1 MIRDTPAAVTALSRP
16 GLAGQEKAQAMDQA
30 QFRAFYLNTAPSL
43 RAYIC
48 RGCGSLDL
56 ADDILQDA
64 FLRFLRAA
72 PPDMDEPQMRSYL
85 YRTAESLITDHWRRW
100 KREQGWDI
108 ESLFR
113 KEAPPDR
120 DMGDDMTR
128 AFRQLKPEHR
138 SLLWLAYVEGFDH
151 REIAAARGVHEK
163 SVRVLLFR
171 ARKALAAIL
180 ERAGLGPEAV

>member
-1 MIRDTPAAVTALSRP
+1 MIRDATAAALSRSAH
-16 GLAGQEKAQAMDQA
+16 AGREKAQAMDQA
-30 QFRAFYLNTAPSL
+30 QFRAFYQKTAPSL

-56 ADDILQDA
+56 AEDILQDA

-72 PPDMDEPQMRSYL
+72 PAGLDEPQMRAYL
-85 YRTAESLITDHWRRW
+85 YRTAESLIADHWRRW
-100 KREQGWDI
+100 KREQRWDV
-108 ESLFR
+108 ESIFQ
-113 KEAPPDR
+113 KEAPPEHE
-120 DMGDDMTR
+120 MSDDMTR

-151 REIAAARGVHEK
+151 REIAAARGVQEK

-171 ARKALAAIL
+171 ARQALAAIL
-180 ERAGLGPEAV
+180 GRGGLGREAV

>member
-1 MIRDTPAAVTALSRP
+1 MIRDATAPATVLSRAA
-16 GLAGQEKAQAMDQA
+16 LASGDKAQAMDQA
-30 QFRAFYLNTAPSL
+30 QFRAFYLKTAPSL

-48 RGCGSLDL
+48 RSCGSADL

-72 PPDMDEPQMRSYL
+72 PPSMDEPQMRSYL

-100 KREQGWDI
+100 KREQRWDV
-108 ESLFR
+108 ESLFQR
-113 KEAPPDR
+113 EAPPDR

-151 REIAAARGVHEK
+151 REIAAARGVQEK

-180 ERAGLGPEAV
+180 ASAGLGPEAV

>member
-1 MIRDTPAAVTALSRP
+1 MIGNATAAANALSRSS
-16 GLAGQEKAQAMDQA
+16 LAENEKARPMDQA
-30 QFRAFYLNTAPSL
+30 QFRAFYQRTAPAL
-43 RAYIC
+43 RAYIS
-48 RGCGSLDL
+48 RSCGSVDL

-72 PPDMDEPQMRSYL
+72 PAEMEEPQMRSYL
-85 YRTAESLITDHWRRW
+85 YRTAESLISDHWRKW
-100 KREQGWDI
+100 KREQRWEFD
-108 ESLFR
+108 SMFQ

-120 DMGDDMTR
+120 EMGGDMTR
-128 AFRQLKPEHR
+128 AFRQLKPDHR

-151 REIAAARGVHEK
+151 REIAAARGVGEK
-163 SVRVLLFR
+163 SVKVLLFR

>member
-1 MIRDTPAAVTALSRP
+1 MIRGATTATARP
-16 GLAGQEKAQAMDQA
+16 HLANVKQVQAMDQA
-30 QFRAFYLNTAPSL
+30 QFRAFYQKTAPAL

-48 RGCGSLDL
+48 RSCGSLDL
-56 ADDILQDA
+56 AEDILQDA

-72 PPDMDEPQMRSYL
+72 PPAMDEPQMRSYL
-85 YRTAESLITDHWRRW
+85 YRTAESLVADHWRRW
-100 KREQGWDI
+100 KREQRWTA
-108 ESLFR
+108 ESLFQ
-113 KEAPPDR
+113 KEGPPDR
-120 DMGDDMTR
+120 DMSDDMTR

-151 REIAAARGVHEK
+151 REIAAARGVREK

-180 ERAGLGPEAV
+180 ERAGLGQEAM

>member
-1 MIRDTPAAVTALSRP
+1 MIKNASAAAAALSRSDV
-16 GLAGQEKAQAMDQA
+16 AGREEAQAMDQA
-30 QFRAFYLNTAPSL
+30 QFRAFYQNTAPGL

-48 RGCGSLDL
+48 RSCGSADL
-56 ADDILQDA
+56 ADDIVQDA
-64 FLRFLRAA
+64 FLRFLRSA
-72 PPDMDEPQMRSYL
+72 PPAMDEPQMRSYL
-85 YRTAESLITDHWRRW
+85 YRTAESLIADHWRRW
-100 KREQGWDI
+100 KREQRWDV
-108 ESLFR
+108 ESLFQ

-120 DMGDDMTR
+120 EMGDDMTR

-151 REIAAARGVHEK
+151 REIAAAKGVHEK

-171 ARKALAAIL
+171 ARKALAAVL

>member
-1 MIRDTPAAVTALSRP
+1 MIGDATAATAASPRP
-16 GLAGQEKAQAMDQA
+16 RLAADEKTRPMDQA
-30 QFRAFYLNTAPSL
+30 QFRALYQKTAPAL

-48 RGCGSLDL
+48 RSCGSLDL
-56 ADDILQDA
+56 AEDILQDA

-72 PPDMDEPQMRSYL
+72 PAGLGEPQMRSYL
-85 YRTAESLITDHWRRW
+85 YRTAESLIADHWRRW
-100 KREQGWDI
+100 KREQRWEV
-108 ESLFR
+108 ESMFQ

-120 DMGDDMTR
+120 EMSDDMTR

-138 SLLWLAYVEGFDH
+138 SLLWLAYVEGCDH
-151 REIAAARGVHEK
+151 REIAAAKGVNEK

-171 ARKALAAIL
+171 ARKALAGVL

>member
-1 MIRDTPAAVTALSRP
+1 
-16 GLAGQEKAQAMDQA
+16 MDQA
-30 QFRAFYLNTAPSL
+30 QFRAFYQKTAPAL

-48 RGCGSLDL
+48 RSCGAADL

-72 PPDMDEPQMRSYL
+72 PAALSEPQMRSYL
-85 YRTAESLITDHWRRW
+85 YRTAESLIADHWRRW
-100 KREQGWDI
+100 KREQRWEV
-108 ESLFR
+108 ESLFQ
-113 KEAPPDR
+113 KEAPPNHE
-120 DMGDDMTR
+120 MGDDMTR
-128 AFRQLKPEHR
+128 AFRELKPEHR
-138 SLLWLAYVEGFDH
+138 SLLWLAYVEGCDH
-151 REIAAARGVHEK
+151 REIAAARGVQEK

>member
-1 MIRDTPAAVTALSRP
+1 MIGDASAAPALSYP
-16 GLAGQEKAQAMDQA
+16 SLAGRKETEAMDQA
-30 QFRAFYLNTAPSL
+30 QFRAFYQQAAPAL

-48 RGCGSLDL
+48 RGCGSFDL

-72 PPDMDEPQMRSYL
+72 PAGLDEPQMRCYL
-85 YRTAESLITDHWRRW
+85 YRTAESLIVDHWRRW
-100 KREQGWDI
+100 KREQRWDV
-108 ESLFR
+108 ESLFH
-113 KEAPPDR
+113 KEAPPER
-120 DMGDDMTR
+120 DMSDDMTR

-151 REIAAARGVHEK
+151 REIAAARGVQEK

>member
-1 MIRDTPAAVTALSRP
+1 MIRDATAAATALSRP
-16 GLAGQEKAQAMDQA
+16 SLAGGEQVQAMDQA
-30 QFRAFYLNTAPSL
+30 QFRAFYQATAPAL

-48 RGCGSLDL
+48 RSCGSVDL

-72 PPDMDEPQMRSYL
+72 PPAMDEPQMRSYL
-85 YRTAESLITDHWRRW
+85 YRTAESLIADHWRRW
-100 KREQGWDI
+100 KREQRWDV
-108 ESLFR
+108 ESLFQ

-120 DMGDDMTR
+120 DIADDMTR
-128 AFRQLKPEHR
+128 AFRQLKPDHR

>member
-1 MIRDTPAAVTALSRP
+1 MIRDATAAPAALSRP
-16 GLAGQEKAQAMDQA
+16 GLAGPEKAQAMDQA
-30 QFRAFYLNTAPSL
+30 QFRAFYQNTAPSL

-48 RGCGSLDL
+48 RGCGSVDL
-56 ADDILQDA
+56 AEDILQDA
-64 FLRFLRAA
+64 FLRFLRVA
-72 PPDMDEPQMRSYL
+72 PPAMDEPQMRSYL
-85 YRTAESLITDHWRRW
+85 YRTAESLIADHWRRW
-100 KREQGWDI
+100 KREQRWDV
-108 ESLFR
+108 ESLFQ

-138 SLLWLAYVEGFDH
+138 SLLWSAYVEGFDH
-151 REIAAARGVHEK
+151 REIAAARGVNEK